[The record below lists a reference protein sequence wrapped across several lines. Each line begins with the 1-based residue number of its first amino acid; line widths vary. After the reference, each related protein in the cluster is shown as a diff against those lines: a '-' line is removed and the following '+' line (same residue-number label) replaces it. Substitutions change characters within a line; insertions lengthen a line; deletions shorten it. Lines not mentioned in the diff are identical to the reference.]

1 MRIACVGGGP
11 GGTFF
16 ASLIKQ
22 MNPNWEVTVFERNRS
37 DDTFGFGVVFSD
49 STLANLSQSDSV
61 LKERLSDIGQ
71 HWDTIEVRIKGSVSQ
86 CGGNGMAAIGRKD
99 LLQLL
104 YQRADEVG
112 VMMRFST
119 PVEMFESLDQF
130 DLVVC
135 SDGANSMLRSF
146 HAGEFRPTIDVA
158 RAKFIWFGTTYR
170 FNGLT
175 FLFRQSADGI
185 FAVHGYPI
193 DDSRGT
199 FIVETDE
206 ETWKRAGMDGFDP
219 NTPPGVSDEFSKSY
233 LEELFSREIDG
244 HQLLVNNSR
253 WGNFRTIKNESWH
266 YKNFVLIGDS
276 AHTAH
281 FSVGSGTKMALE
293 DASALAAAFEGYRG
307 DLDQTLQTYEDSRRP
322 GVDHIQ
328 GSAKPSLRWWEN
340 FGAFYQRLSPE
351 QFSLHFFTRAITLGR
366 LSHRDQAFVEDSLEW
381 WKSNHGESPLETQF
395 DLSGLV
401 ILSRMVEVIYDEN
414 GSCWATFR
422 SSNGFKSI
430 KLVTNWGE
438 SILKDCGVIV
448 TISQDQ
454 DGFEKA
460 AAEIE
465 DIAKKDPV
473 VIAVAGGDH
482 SDRRSLGE
490 MCKLIHRIPT
500 LIVEDQTDRDLGET
514 LILSGRTDFVGWCR

>member
-1 MRIACVGGGP
+1 
-11 GGTFF
+11 
-16 ASLIKQ
+16 
-22 MNPNWEVTVFERNRS
+22 
-37 DDTFGFGVVFSD
+37 
-49 STLANLSQSDSV
+49 
-61 LKERLSDIGQ
+61 
-71 HWDTIEVRIKGSVSQ
+71 
-86 CGGNGMAAIGRKD
+86 
-99 LLQLL
+99 
-104 YQRADEVG
+104 
-112 VMMRFST
+112 
-119 PVEMFESLDQF
+119 
-130 DLVVC
+130 
-135 SDGANSMLRSF
+135 
-146 HAGEFRPTIDVA
+146 
-158 RAKFIWFGTTYR
+158 
-170 FNGLT
+170 
-175 FLFRQSADGI
+175 
-185 FAVHGYPI
+185 
-193 DDSRGT
+193 
-199 FIVETDE
+199 
-206 ETWKRAGMDGFDP
+206 
-219 NTPPGVSDEFSKSY
+219 VSDEFSKSY

-340 FGAFYQRLSPE
+340 FGTFYQKLSPE

-366 LSHRDQAFVEDSLEW
+366 LSHRDQAFVEDSLQW
-381 WKSNHGESPLETQF
+381 WKSNYGESPLESQF

-401 ILSRMVEVIYDEN
+401 VLSRMVEVKYDEN

-430 KLVTNWGE
+430 KLVNNWGE

-473 VIAVAGGDH
+473 MIAVVGGNH

>member
-1 MRIACVGGGP
+1 MKIACVGGGP

-22 MNPNWEVTVFERNRS
+22 MNPDWEVTVFERNRS

-49 STLANLSQSDSV
+49 STLANLSETDFV
-61 LKERLSDIGQ
+61 LKERLSNTGQ
-71 HWDTIEVRIKGSVSQ
+71 YWDTIEVRMKGSVSR
-86 CGGNGMAAIGRKD
+86 CGGNGMAAIPRKD

-104 YQRADEVG
+104 YQRAGEVG
-112 VMMRFST
+112 VVMRFST
-119 PVEMFESLDQF
+119 PVDQFGLLDQF

-146 HAGEFRPTIDVA
+146 NSGKFHPSIEIAK
-158 RAKFIWFGTTYR
+158 AKFIWFGTTYR

-175 FLFRQSADGI
+175 FLFKECSDGV

-193 DDSRGT
+193 DGSRGT

-206 ETWKRAGMDGFDP
+206 ETWKRAGMDGFDASSA
-219 NTPPGVSDEFSKSY
+219 PGISDEFSKRY
-233 LEELFSREIDG
+233 LEELFRDEIEG

-266 YKNFVLIGDS
+266 YRNFVLIGDS

-293 DASALAAAFEGYRG
+293 DASALAKAFEGYSG

-322 GVDHIQ
+322 NVDHIQ

-340 FGAFYQRLSPE
+340 FGTYYRKFNPE
-351 QFSLHFFTRAITLGR
+351 QFSAHFFTRAITLGR
-366 LSHRDQAFVEDSLEW
+366 LSRRDKGFVEGSLRW
-381 WKSNHGESPLETQF
+381 WKVNYGENPLATRF
-395 DLSGLV
+395 NMGGLA
-401 ILSRMVEVIYDEN
+401 ILSRIVEIEYREN
-414 GSCWATFR
+414 GVCWA
-422 SSNGFKSI
+422 SFKSKGGVEPI
-430 KLVTNWGE
+430 RFISNLGE
-438 SILKDCGVIV
+438 TIPHQCGVMV

-454 DGFEKA
+454 DGYEKA
-460 AAEIE
+460 VAEIE
-465 DIAKKDPV
+465 DIAGKNPK
-473 VIAVAGGDH
+473 VIAVAGGDQ
-482 SDRRSLGE
+482 SDRRSLAE
-490 MCKLIHRIPT
+490 ICKLVHHIPT
-500 LIVEDQTDRDLGET
+500 MIIEDQVDPDLGET
-514 LILSGRTDFVGWCR
+514 LVLSGRTDFVGWSS